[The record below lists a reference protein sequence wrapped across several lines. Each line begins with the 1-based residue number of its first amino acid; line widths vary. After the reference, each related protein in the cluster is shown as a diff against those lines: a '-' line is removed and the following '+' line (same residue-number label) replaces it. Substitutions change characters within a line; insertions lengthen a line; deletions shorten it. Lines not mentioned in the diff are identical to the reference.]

1 MNTHTTISI
10 ELNDEQATMRL
21 GQELASVADSGDIIA
36 LDGSLGVGK
45 TVLARS
51 FIRSLCGADEEVPSP
66 TFTLVQM
73 YDTLKGGTI
82 WHFDMYRIKC
92 PEEALELGIEDAFF
106 DGISLIEW
114 AEHLGGYLPRNHLKL
129 SLIMSDNENSR
140 TAKFIVP
147 PQWENRINK
156 ILLKEKIHA

>member
-1 MNTHTTISI
+1 MSIYKTISI
-10 ELNDEQATMRL
+10 KLVDEQATMRL
-21 GQELASVADSGDIIA
+21 GAELATVVVSGDIIA

-51 FIRSLCGADEEVPSP
+51 FIRTLCGEEEEVPSP

-73 YDTLKGGTI
+73 YDTLKNDTI

-114 AEHLGGYLPRNHLKL
+114 AENLGEYLSRKHLKL
-129 SLIMSDNENSR
+129 SLIMTDEKNSR
-140 TAKFIVP
+140 TAEFIVP
-147 PQWENRINK
+147 PEWEKRINK
-156 ILLKEKIHA
+156 IQSKY